1 MTVLDVFSWLSEKEI
16 GIEEIENIFLKSY
29 ERIADNT
36 YEIVY
41 EIPENTE
48 TDMIDCKNEL
58 LSEGKKVAYM
68 MRAGV
73 PIAVIGYRD

>member
-29 ERIADNT
+29 EGIADNT

-73 PIAVIGYRD
+73 PVAVIGYRD

>member
-29 ERIADNT
+29 KGIADNT
-36 YEIVY
+36 YKIVH
-41 EIPENTE
+41 EIPEKTG

-58 LSEGKKVAYM
+58 LSEEKEVAYM

-73 PIAVIGYRD
+73 PVAVIGYRD

>member
-1 MTVLDVFSWLSEKEI
+1 MDVFSWLSEKEI

-29 ERIADNT
+29 EGIADNT
-36 YEIVY
+36 YVIVY

-73 PIAVIGYRD
+73 LVAVIGYRD

>member
-1 MTVLDVFSWLSEKEI
+1 MTVLDAFSWLSEKEI
-16 GIEEIENIFLKSY
+16 AIEEIENIFLKSY
-29 ERIADNT
+29 KGIADNA

-41 EIPENTE
+41 EIPENTG

-68 MRAGV
+68 MRAGEPV
-73 PIAVIGYRD
+73 AVMGYRD